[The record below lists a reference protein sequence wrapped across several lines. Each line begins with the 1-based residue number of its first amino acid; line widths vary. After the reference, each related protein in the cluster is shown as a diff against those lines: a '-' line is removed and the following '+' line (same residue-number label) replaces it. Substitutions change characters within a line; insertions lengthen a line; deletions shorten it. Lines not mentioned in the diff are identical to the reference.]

1 MSETTHAAA
10 YVEPPEVQARNLWVG
25 ARLQAGATAFF
36 FLGFLFA
43 YFYLRSLN
51 TAHMWKPK
59 HVGASIGLGTAIAV
73 CLVVSAALAWNGA
86 RELRAGRRAA
96 WRGNGALALVLGV
109 AACALQVVQWT
120 SMSFGPSDGGY
131 ASVFV
136 GWTGFQLVAVLM
148 TMIWL
153 EMLLAVGLR
162 HRGRSDD
169 EAGLVLP
176 GLEAFRFFW
185 AFLAASGF
193 AAYVILYLA

>member
-1 MSETTHAAA
+1 MSETTHSPAF
-10 YVEPPEVQARNLWVG
+10 VEPPDVQTRILWVG

-51 TAHMWKPK
+51 TSHMWKPK

-73 CLVVSAALAWNGA
+73 CLVASAAVTWNAA
-86 RELRAGRRAA
+86 RELRAGRGAA
-96 WRGNGALALVLGV
+96 WRGNGALALGLGI
-109 AACALQVVQWT
+109 AACALQIVQWT
-120 SMSFGPSDGGY
+120 TMSFGPADGGF
-131 ASVFV
+131 ASVFI
-136 GWTGFQLVAVLM
+136 GWTGFQLVAVVM
-148 TMIWL
+148 TMVWL

-162 HRGRSDD
+162 HRRQSG
-169 EAGLVLP
+169 EADLVLP

-193 AAYVILYLA
+193 VAYVILYLA

>member
-1 MSETTHAAA
+1 MSEASHTVA
-10 YVEPPEVQARNLWVG
+10 YVEPPEVEARNLWVG
-25 ARLQAGATAFF
+25 VRLQAGAIAFF
-36 FLGFLFA
+36 FLGFVFA

-73 CLVVSAALAWNGA
+73 CLLLSAALVWNAA
-86 RELRAGRRAA
+86 RQLRAGRRAA
-96 WRGNGALALVLGV
+96 WRGSGALALALGV
-109 AACALQVVQWT
+109 AACVLQIVQWT
-120 SMSFGPSDGGY
+120 NMGFGPADGGY
-131 ASVFV
+131 ASVFI
-136 GWTGFQLVAVLM
+136 GWTGFQLVVVLM

-162 HRGRSDD
+162 HRRTDG

-185 AFLAASGF
+185 AFIAASGF
-193 AAYVILYLA
+193 AAYVVLYLA